1 MFTKNKTISVFK
13 TCADIKGQK
22 PSDHNLS
29 FCIRVWKKM
38 KILLVIPGT
47 TDPKSKSFYGY
58 SFYEKFL
65 LSKKYIS
72 YLLAIPTLAALTP
85 KKHEIKILDENI
97 DTIDYSYIPD
107 VVGISV
113 RTMYAPRAYEISKNY
128 RKLGAKTVLGGI
140 HPSMCPEEASE
151 HCDSVVIG
159 EAEAIWEN
167 LLEDAEAGDLK
178 KFYKAE
184 KKADLTKSPVPAR
197 KFLSR
202 SQYISDILQTTKGCP
217 FHCEFCSVHAFDG
230 QRIRNKTIGQ
240 VIKDVLD
247 VKQSMSRYKS
257 KQAIFIADDNI
268 IANKKFARELFI
280 ALKPHNINWM
290 CQASINIS
298 QEDELLQL
306 MSESGCGAVFIGFES
321 ISEENLSSMD
331 KGINKKFNYIDAINK
346 IQSYGLLVHSSFI
359 VGYDFDSQKTF
370 RELVDFVQESKLMMP
385 LINVLTPFPG
395 TKLFKRFEDEKRL
408 LHREWG
414 KYDTKNVV
422 FKPVGMPPEE
432 LSEGYKK
439 IVQEIYS
446 FDSILEKLK
455 HYWDIDF
462 WKRSNDL
469 DPVKFKYRLLFAI
482 RMATLLFSKNAKRS
496 KFILQIL
503 PHIFRKEARIS
514 TILTLMAYN
523 DFAYSL

>member
-1 MFTKNKTISVFK
+1 
-13 TCADIKGQK
+13 
-22 PSDHNLS
+22 
-29 FCIRVWKKM
+29 M
-38 KILLVIPGT
+38 KILLIIPGSSEVN
-47 TDPKSKSFYGY
+47 SKSFYGY
-58 SFYEKFL
+58 SFYAEFL
-65 LSKKYIS
+65 LTKKYIS

-97 DTIDYSYIPD
+97 EEIDYKYIPD

-113 RTMYAPRAYEISKNY
+113 RTMYAPRAYEISRNY

-140 HPSMCPEEASE
+140 HPSMCPEEASM

-159 EAEAIWEN
+159 EAENIWAK
-167 LLEDAEAGDLK
+167 LLEDVENGNLQ

-184 KKADLTKSPVPAR
+184 EKVDLSRSPVPAR

-230 QRIRNKTIGQ
+230 QKIRNRPIDQ
-240 VIKDVLD
+240 VIKDVLN
-247 VKQSMSRYKS
+247 VKQAMSKYKS

-268 IANKKFARELFI
+268 IANRKYARELFI

-321 ISEENLSSMD
+321 ISDDNLSSMD
-331 KGINKKFNYIDAINK
+331 KGINKKFNYVDAINK

-370 RELVDFVQESKLMMP
+370 RELVDFIQESKLLMP

-395 TKLFKRFEDEKRL
+395 TKLFKRFEEENRI
-408 LHREWG
+408 LHKEWA

-422 FKPVGMPPEE
+422 FQPVGMPPEE

-455 HYWDIDF
+455 YYWDIDF
-462 WKRSNDL
+462 WKRSNEL
-469 DPVKFKYRLLFAI
+469 DPVKFKYRFLFAF
-482 RMATLLFSKNAKRS
+482 RMATLLFSRNAKRS
-496 KFILQIL
+496 RFILQIL

-523 DFAYSL
+523 DFAYSI